1 MFLRPRWS
9 RAAQLAAFAALLV
22 AAGCEDDDSSPTGP
36 TPIAGSGT
44 PSAGTGTTPAAS
56 NSNQVRGNERL
67 AWHQIGDASKMRF
80 RAYVDGKAVDLP
92 AAKCDDAKP
101 EADCNSPLPTLSNGV
116 HTVEVVNV
124 VSGVESA
131 RSGEITLEKVTSS
144 LTLATTGHSAS
155 RVAGG
160 SSVVTLADGSSYA
173 TDVVATGV
181 QAPAQ
186 LAWLPGGR
194 LLVSEANG
202 RVRMVRP
209 GEAERGELALEAA
222 ALNMEPIGPLGIAT
236 HPDFAQNRLVHVSL
250 LERARDGVRLRVVRL
265 REVGDVLGEPATLFE
280 ATVVASESDD
290 AAEHDG
296 GDAAV
301 AGPRMAFGPDRLL
314 YLMLPY
320 QMEFAGEPTAST
332 PRASML
338 RLSDQGRTDGI
349 EPLTGVTSSPLA
361 FSWNRTTGALVLMSR
376 GSDGNAVV
384 RSLESRA
391 RTLSMRDVAGAQRV
405 VRASG
410 SPQALLLQPAA
421 EDRLFAKTLVGAP
434 GTSVTARLALP
445 VKAGNGTAS
454 RIGDLIAD
462 DTGTLF
468 MLTQDGDLDVVVRL
482 IPVR

>member
-131 RSGEITLEKVTSS
+131 RSGAITLEKVSSS
-144 LTLATTGHSAS
+144 LTLATTSYSAS

-173 TDVVATGV
+173 IDVVATGI

-186 LAWLPGGR
+186 LAWLPSGR

-209 GEAERGELALEAA
+209 GEAERG
-222 ALNMEPIGPLGIAT
+222 
-236 HPDFAQNRLVHVSL
+236 
-250 LERARDGVRLRVVRL
+250 
-265 REVGDVLGEPATLFE
+265 
-280 ATVVASESDD
+280 
-290 AAEHDG
+290 
-296 GDAAV
+296 
-301 AGPRMAFGPDRLL
+301 
-314 YLMLPY
+314 
-320 QMEFAGEPTAST
+320 
-332 PRASML
+332 
-338 RLSDQGRTDGI
+338 
-349 EPLTGVTSSPLA
+349 
-361 FSWNRTTGALVLMSR
+361 
-376 GSDGNAVV
+376 
-384 RSLESRA
+384 
-391 RTLSMRDVAGAQRV
+391 
-405 VRASG
+405 
-410 SPQALLLQPAA
+410 
-421 EDRLFAKTLVGAP
+421 
-434 GTSVTARLALP
+434 
-445 VKAGNGTAS
+445 
-454 RIGDLIAD
+454 
-462 DTGTLF
+462 
-468 MLTQDGDLDVVVRL
+468 
-482 IPVR
+482 